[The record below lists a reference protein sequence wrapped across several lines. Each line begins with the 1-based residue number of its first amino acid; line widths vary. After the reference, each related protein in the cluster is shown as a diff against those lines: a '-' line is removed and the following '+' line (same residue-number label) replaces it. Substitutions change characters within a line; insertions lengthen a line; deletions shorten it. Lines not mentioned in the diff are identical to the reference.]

1 MASFVEKETGLH
13 CLIGED
19 DYQIPPRENA
29 EKNHS
34 RLILWD
40 CQGKVGEDCI
50 YDFEINYKIRS
61 PHDIIAFFNLRAD
74 FGIEE
79 EAIARGIRGL
89 FYEPESLDRIPKGI
103 KAIFNGELWLSRQV
117 MSKYILQEKPTVSN
131 RSSTAAKILSQREI
145 EILSL
150 VTIGATNDDIAN
162 ELSISPHTVKTH
174 IYNIFKKIG
183 VPNRLQAALWVG
195 KNF

>member
-89 FYEPESLDRIPKGI
+89 FYEPEPLDRIPKGI